1 MSQEMEKN
9 KESRMQDVESK
20 EIDLIQ
26 LFTVLGEKSHT
37 FTIIFLR
44 LVKRFVRFN
53 LRNWFVC
60 GLFLILAALGFYYKA
75 FVKPN
80 LTTQYVL
87 VLKGVSYVEV
97 ENKILVL
104 QNYVNPPSR
113 NKELIEVLNLD
124 SSCVAPIRGFYTYN
138 CIDQNED
145 GTADCV
151 GTIKDDW
158 DSLPRII
165 GNQLAVSIALSGMS
179 DLKQLGDAVIDYL
192 NSDSM
197 LQRTYRNYV
206 TVHEEEIK
214 FDEQEM
220 FKLDSLRKTGVLS
233 GNMRQ
238 RPVSYSQGGSVY
250 EGGAYTQDLLDLSRN
265 ISSIKLNL
273 GTQDQPVRSTSSLA
287 IIETPSKLFVLLR
300 YALPIYL
307 IGFVLA
313 WFISERK
320 RIFRFIKSA

>member
-1 MSQEMEKN
+1 MSQEMGKSSEGRAPRM
-9 KESRMQDVESK
+9 ESS

-26 LFTVLGEKSHT
+26 LFSVLGEKGRV
-37 FTIIFLR
+37 FIKCFLC
-44 LVKRFVRFN
+44 LLKRFVRFN

-60 GLFLILAALGFYYKA
+60 GLFVILAALGFYYKA

-97 ENKILVL
+97 ENKIHVL
-104 QNYVNPPSR
+104 QNYVNPPMK
-113 NKELIEVLNLD
+113 NKELIEVLKLD
-124 SSCVAPIRGFYTYN
+124 SSVVTPVRGFTTYN
-138 CIDQNED
+138 CIDQNDD
-145 GTADCV
+145 GTADCI
-151 GTIKDDW
+151 GTIRDEW

-165 GNQLAVSIALSGMS
+165 GNQLAVTINLSGMS

-192 NSDSM
+192 NSDSI
-197 LQRTYRNYV
+197 LQRSYRNYV

-287 IIETPSKLFVLLR
+287 IIKTPSVLSVLLH
-300 YALPIYL
+300 YAIPIYL
-307 IGFVLA
+307 IGLVLA

-320 RIFRFIKSA
+320 RILKFMKSA